1 MSPVIDRAK
10 YYARMQ
16 VETSAKPRLICML
29 HERCTQLIRL
39 AMESDNK
46 TAKTNLIKAQN
57 ILAQL
62 ERALKRTDDVSNG
75 LFYLYDYCYCMLE
88 NVEPEPLSTALELM
102 ISLRDTFEK
111 LLKRDE
117 S

>member
-1 MSPVIDRAK
+1 MSPVIDKAK

-29 HERCTQLIRL
+29 HERGVQLIRS
-39 AMESDNK
+39 AMENDSK
-46 TAKTNLIKAQN
+46 TAKANLIKAQN

-62 ERALKRTDDVSNG
+62 ERSLKRTDDVSNG

-88 NVEPEPLSTALELM
+88 KDEPEPLSTALELM
-102 ISLRDTFEK
+102 ITLRDTFEK
-111 LLKRDE
+111 LLKKDE
-117 S
+117 